1 VPRAHDTFRQSR
13 ERALP
18 TDLRTP
24 DAAPTTVFRG
34 ARVIDGLAE
43 DARTGYDVVVTG
55 DRITAVEAFDPAN
68 QSHAGARIID
78 ASGATLLPGLIDCHA
93 HYTIDPTVEDGF
105 LLYNA
110 ERVEELVLRGA
121 GMARRA
127 LEAGV
132 TTARSAGSP
141 ANLDVVLSAA
151 IAAGQVAGPRLMAA
165 GPALTITGGHGYQ
178 FGREVDGELEFIRAV
193 RANVRDGAEVIKV
206 VASEAAMIT
215 TSVAGVEEVSEAE
228 LEAVVHEA
236 ERLHRRVLS
245 HAQNSES
252 VRRSA
257 RAGVASVEHAFLADE
272 AALETLLEHRTTL
285 VPTLTVTAVWHELGD
300 LSPAA
305 RARQDEIER
314 LHRRSC
320 ETAIRIGVP
329 VATGTDTGVRGVMPE
344 MLWREVV
351 LLHDHGASPMQ
362 AIRAAT
368 STAAGLLGIE
378 DEVGTIEAGKLA
390 DLVLVDGD
398 PLQDLSR
405 LAHPRLVMH
414 AGSLVPLDRS

>member
-1 VPRAHDTFRQSR
+1 LSTIARYSLEGAT
-13 ERALP
+13 LP
-18 TDLRTP
+18 AELESSG
-24 DAAPTTVFRG
+24 AAPTVVLRGARLIDGLGAAARTGLDVIVEGERIAAIEPADPARADKPG
-34 ARVIDGLAE
+34 ARVIDA
-43 DARTGYDVVVTG
+43 T
-55 DRITAVEAFDPAN
+55 
-68 QSHAGARIID
+68 
-78 ASGATLLPGLIDCHA
+78 GATLLPGLIDCHA

-110 ERVEELVLRGA
+110 ERVEQLVLRAA

-132 TTARSAGSP
+132 TTARSGGSP

-178 FGREVDGELEFIRAV
+178 FGREVDGDLEFIRAV
-193 RANVRDGAEVIKV
+193 RANVRDGAEVIKIV
-206 VASEAAMIT
+206 SSEAAMIT
-215 TSVAGVEEVSEAE
+215 TSVAGVEEVSAAE
-228 LEAVVHEA
+228 LEAVVREA
-236 ERLHRRVLS
+236 HRLHRRVLS

-272 AALETLLEHRTTL
+272 AALETLVEHGTTL
-285 VPTLTVTAVWHELGD
+285 VPTLTVTAVWHDLVD

-305 RARQDEIER
+305 RSRQDEIER

-320 ETAIRIGVP
+320 ETAIRLGVE

-351 LLHDHGASPMQ
+351 LLHDHGASAMQ
-362 AIRAAT
+362 AIQAAT
-368 STAAGLLGIE
+368 STAARLLGIE
-378 DEVGTIEAGKLA
+378 DEVGTIEAGKVA
-390 DLVLVDGD
+390 DLILVDGD
-398 PLQDLSR
+398 PLQDLNR
-405 LAHPRLVMH
+405 LARPRMVMH
-414 AGSLVPLDRS
+414 AGRLVPLGED

>member
-1 VPRAHDTFRQSR
+1 LVII
-13 ERALP
+13 
-18 TDLRTP
+18 
-24 DAAPTTVFRG
+24 RG
-34 ARVIDGLAE
+34 ARLIDGLAAE
-43 DARTGYDVVVTG
+43 ARPGLDVVVEG
-55 DRITAVEAFDPAN
+55 DRITAVEAFDPTRPTPPRA
-68 QSHAGARIID
+68 QVID
-78 ASGATLLPGLIDCHA
+78 GTGATLLPGLIDCHA

-110 ERVEELVLRGA
+110 ERIEQLVLRAA

-132 TTARSAGSP
+132 TTARSGGSP

-151 IAAGQVAGPRLMAA
+151 IAAGHVAGPRLMAA

-193 RANVRDGAEVIKV
+193 RANVRDGAEVIKIV
-206 VASEAAMIT
+206 SSEAAMIT
-215 TSVAGVEEVSEAE
+215 TSVAGVEEVSAAE
-228 LEAVVHEA
+228 LEAVVREA
-236 ERLHRRVLS
+236 HRLHRRVLS

-257 RAGVASVEHAFLADE
+257 RAGVASVEHAFLADD
-272 AALETLLEHRTTL
+272 AALETLVEHGTTL
-285 VPTLTVTAVWHELGD
+285 VPTLTVTDVWRD
-300 LSPAA
+300 LPGLTPAA

-320 ETAIRIGVP
+320 ETAIRLGVE

-351 LLHDHGASPMQ
+351 LLHDHGASAMQ
-362 AIRAAT
+362 AIQAAT
-368 STAAGLLGIE
+368 STAATLLGIE
-378 DEVGTIEAGKLA
+378 DEVGAVAAGKVA
-390 DLVLVDGD
+390 DLILVDGD
-398 PLQDLSR
+398 PLQDLRR
-405 LAHPRLVMH
+405 LAKPRLVLR
-414 AGSLVPLDRS
+414 AGRMVPLQPA